1 MKIDLVE
8 MGMLVRLKYVS
19 KTKTRVTSI
28 CKKKTDK
35 H

>member
-19 KTKTRVTSI
+19 KTKMVHELGHFA
-28 CKKKTDK
+28 KKP
-35 H
+35 